1 MTVRELIAELS
12 KYPPDAQV
20 RLETCHDS
28 PGIESVVPYPGD
40 NRYIKIRGVGWDD
53 LPEDDDEECDECG
66 ELIEDCE
73 CDNHEPFHVDSSD
86 SFDPRSDTDE

>member
-12 KYPPDAQV
+12 KYPPDAEV
-20 RLETCHDS
+20 TLETCDNS
-28 PGIESVVPYPGD
+28 VGINHVAYVGRAQIFGD
-40 NRYIKIRGVGWDD
+40 GWDD

-73 CDNHEPFHVDSSD
+73 CDDHEPFHVESSD
-86 SFDPRSDTDE
+86 SFDPRSDDTDD